1 MANTR
6 LFTVNHACLHLLMLL
21 LCSLRVPNFQVQRLP
36 QKLVNLLKTRTCRN
50 CGNRERERV
59 HRTAECSKVVLKTS
73 IHTVI
78 KTLQSRHSTN
88 LQYSPET
95 KTSSEAFEKTASSW
109 PKSSRTNKN
118 LNSDLEHERSTS
130 SEPESGQRILTGR
143 SRSWILSLNQIT
155 SELIETA
162 ALPRLWKTVA
172 TYMVPVEMIFLNSKT
187 AILDVLDQ
195 LLLLPFC
202 STVSRFLEL

>member
-21 LCSLRVPNFQVQRLP
+21 LCSLRAPNFQVQRLP

-50 CGNRERERV
+50 CGNRDRERQRES
-59 HRTAECSKVVLKTS
+59 RTAECSKVVLKTN
-73 IHTVI
+73 IHKVK

-88 LQYSPET
+88 LQYSPKT
-95 KTSSEAFEKTASSW
+95 KTSSEALEKTASSW

-130 SEPESGQRILTGR
+130 SEPNLVREFLPAAVEVESYPWTR
-143 SRSWILSLNQIT
+143 SRPNWSKR
-155 SELIETA
+155 
-162 ALPRLWKTVA
+162 PRFQDFDK
-172 TYMVPVEMIFLNSKT
+172 
-187 AILDVLDQ
+187 
-195 LLLLPFC
+195 LLQH
-202 STVSRFLEL
+202 T

>member
-6 LFTVNHACLHLLMLL
+6 LFTVNHACLHFLMLL
-21 LCSLRVPNFQVQRLP
+21 LCSLRAPNFQVQRLP

-50 CGNRERERV
+50 YGEREREFIELLNV
-59 HRTAECSKVVLKTS
+59 QKWFWKL
-73 IHTVI
+73 I

-88 LQYSPET
+88 LQYSPEA

-130 SEPESGQRILTGR
+130 SESNLVREFLPAAVELESYPWTR
-143 SRSWILSLNQIT
+143 SRPNWSKW
-155 SELIETA
+155 
-162 ALPRLWKTVA
+162 PR
-172 TYMVPVEMIFLNSKT
+172 F
-187 AILDVLDQ
+187 
-195 LLLLPFC
+195 
-202 STVSRFLEL
+202 

>member
-21 LCSLRVPNFQVQRLP
+21 LCSLRAPNFQVQRLP

-50 CGNRERERV
+50 CGNTERERERV
-59 HRTAECSKVVLKTS
+59 ELLNVQKWFWKLTFTIK
-73 IHTVI
+73 

-88 LQYSPET
+88 LQYSPKT

-130 SEPESGQRILTGR
+130 SEPNLVREFLPAAVEVESYPWTR
-143 SRSWILSLNQIT
+143 SRPNWSKR
-155 SELIETA
+155 
-162 ALPRLWKTVA
+162 PRFQDFNK
-172 TYMVPVEMIFLNSKT
+172 
-187 AILDVLDQ
+187 
-195 LLLLPFC
+195 LLQH
-202 STVSRFLEL
+202 T